1 MANNDKNNYQQTA
14 TAQEKI
20 DSSNNV
26 ADQYKISGN
35 NPVHVN
41 QGAVGYSMSD
51 DILSGATFKKYKHT
65 EKLEGSQM
73 QYSAGNGMKKIINF
87 KQDYVVIIRKKLFYA
102 ANSQSQMTTADGK
115 FIDGEIGD
123 GRYVRSYRV
132 DNFTGIRTSHSVH
145 GSIASCSI
153 EMKGNERVFCYEEN
167 PLDPLSGKQS
177 VFGTDLSSATSN
189 LNPVNPNEAD
199 TPQADEAGNLEIV
212 NNFQAQGSSFWNQKE
227 KTTSTG
233 STYSTELK
241 DGEANGTV
249 YVTTAEGGQYT
260 MTLPA
265 TAKEGMV
272 DSFAGVYGV
281 SNMGGNP
288 DAGSVG
294 WKIAEKCDWEP
305 MDEVWVFGK
314 SNFERSHSGDF
325 KMIQIY
331 FGYIDSVNK
340 SYGSGRSGFTMSI
353 QASDQLKMLDLSYVT
368 YNPTMT
374 PGASG
379 VQGLD
384 LRWGARD
391 LNHFGTWE
399 LFNPYAAVQILGQI
413 EDMENAPEAQ
423 KEQIRQCADVHALT
437 NVFGGVKIYQIITR
451 LCIDAGIPTWYL
463 KKRIE
468 PLIWPPFTIQT
479 KKANSQALFN
489 ADMKKRLQTCKQAA
503 ESLYLE
509 FFADEEG
516 NIVLKCPNY
525 ALGVNKLIDNNM
537 GIKELYGSVLEQ
549 IDVFAVSDI
558 YNLDDSAKKTE
569 EEEKKIKGE
578 NPEGDGKTDSD
589 SGSETPEKQDTQL
602 SEEQSGK
609 NSEKLQQEQNSK
621 DAISAAKT
629 GNASDFNQS
638 LKKSDASTKPKFQ
651 RFIIDKNT
659 TLAQI
664 ASQTGKPLKTVYE
677 QNKDKIAKIGG
688 PENLHLLYQ
697 LEGDSIVVWE
707 DDDQAPE
714 NSGASDK
721 PKDAPKD
728 NTITNP
734 ENDGNKKKTE
744 QDYKHT
750 LAQYYSDT
758 LAAKTDALIPE
769 IPQEYIISFSLTDSD
784 KQVYNMYEIN
794 IDGDF
799 GVFQSNTPITG
810 IRRVFPDIKSM
821 MRFGCRPHPKA
832 ISFPYMGNRE
842 MAHMLGYMMCAKS
855 MAQRHSATM
864 SMIEDSAIRVGNPIR
879 FFAYDEHPD
888 QPIVEQPSEGTMSS
902 AYNIMSDTGAT
913 ISQATMSLQGLKS
926 VEGNDI
932 VVPDN
937 PELKINGGS
946 SPDTTKKSETVAT
959 SETTQQNL
967 PISPEADSTS
977 NTSLFSNYYNGS
989 SNNLGCLNF
998 TQQSSFFPYNST
1010 STKSAWNVGNNLPGW
1025 TPVITGCFGG
1035 GTTQPNPINKNKE
1048 SSTANT
1054 TNQTMTDE
1062 QKEES
1067 KKDANTQPD
1076 EAKPA
1081 FENIPGSDYVG
1092 MDAKT
1097 MAQQTNAHS
1106 IYYVEQISRSIGVER
1121 TSTMTL
1127 TLTCGRMMGAMSFVD
1142 LMLLLYKTYYNP
1154 ALGFA
1159 PEIVRAKKL
1168 EKKYKE
1174 SGAVQ
1179 TITIETADTLL
1190 TICQRYFDKEVDL
1203 SPEENLQDLM
1213 DDTQEDE
1220 QKKAKVA
1227 AEAEKKKQEEQKNN
1241 GAADNDTSVGSNENV
1256 EKNTVPLTLAQK
1268 QVIEL
1273 KEAIISLNVPLFGAT
1288 LSMSF
1293 GMFNDILYNNAG
1305 KEITI
1310 PTTIILEPETQD
1322 KSDSGD
1328 GGEED
1333 DGSGTDAV
1341 DNPSTYGM
1349 TQEKITEK
1357 YGENAT
1363 VNTYTDEDGNNVM
1376 EVESEDGLKKGK
1388 YVRTQND
1395 VGSYNEFTTTTSD
1408 GKTAHERYT
1417 QRSGQLNNGCITN
1430 KNHDYTCEITDNT
1443 GKTTYTH
1450 TLSTDN
1456 NGEGINIIN
1465 NYDANGNKKTSF
1477 TAHIYNNATGTF
1489 DDSVKGEITNDGTFI
1504 TEKYNKEWLSNL
1516 RTTNNNI
1523 ASINQTYGTNMSQI
1537 GYDYLYAARGTL
1549 KMNNI
1554 IQYNQM
1560 RYLQEKM

>member
-1 MANNDKNNYQQTA
+1 MAVNDINNTQQAAMA
-14 TAQEKI
+14 TGNVAE
-20 DSSNNV
+20 SNN
-26 ADQYKISGN
+26 AAKQHSIGGN
-35 NPVHVN
+35 NPVHIN
-41 QGAVGYSMSD
+41 KGAVGYSMSD

-65 EKLEGSQM
+65 EKLECSQM

-177 VFGTDLSSATSN
+177 VFGTDLSSAPSN

-199 TPQADEAGNLEIV
+199 SPKADEAGNVEII
-212 NNFQAQGSSFWNQKE
+212 NNFQAQGSSFWNQKD
-227 KTTSTG
+227 KKTSTG

-249 YVTTAEGGQYT
+249 HVTTAEGGQYT

-272 DSFAGVYGV
+272 DSYAGVYGV

-451 LCIDAGIPTWYL
+451 LCIDAGVPTWYL

-569 EEEKKIKGE
+569 DDKKKIDNAAGVK
-578 NPEGDGKTDSD
+578 PEGDGETD
-589 SGSETPEKQDTQL
+589 SGSETEETQDAKL
-602 SEEQSGK
+602 SKEESEK
-609 NSEKLQQEQNSK
+609 NSEESQTEKNAK
-621 DAISAAKT
+621 DNVLAAKT
-629 GNASDFNQS
+629 GNASDLSQS

-677 QNKDKIAKIGG
+677 QNKDTIAKIGG

-697 LEGDSIVVWE
+697 LEGYPILVWE

-721 PKDAPKD
+721 PKDSQEE

-734 ENDGNKKKTE
+734 ENDGKKKKTE

-832 ISFPYMGNRE
+832 ISFPYMGSRE

-888 QPIVEQPSEGTMSS
+888 QPIVEQPAEGTMSS

-959 SETTQQNL
+959 SETQEQNKI
-967 PISPEADSTS
+967 PSPVLESPWI
-977 NTSLFSNYYNGS
+977 GS
-989 SNNLGCLNF
+989 SNSWGNHSILDVNRDWLGTNTNTDKFNF
-998 TQQSSFFPYNST
+998 GFGSIMDKINNPH
-1010 STKSAWNVGNNLPGW
+1010 KSGIGYG
-1025 TPVITGCFGG
+1025 TG
-1035 GTTQPNPINKNKE
+1035 I
-1048 SSTANT
+1048 STANT
-1054 TNQTMTDE
+1054 TNQIMTDE
-1062 QKEES
+1062 QKEAS

-1174 SGAVQ
+1174 AGAVQ

-1190 TICQRYFDKEVDL
+1190 TICQRYFEDVDL

-1220 QKKAKVA
+1220 QKKAKEA

-1241 GAADNDTSVGSNENV
+1241 GAAENDTSVGSNENV

-1322 KSDSGD
+1322 KSDAGD
-1328 GGEED
+1328 GE
-1333 DGSGTDAV
+1333 DGSGGESDDNSSAS
-1341 DNPSTYGM
+1341 NPSTYGL
-1349 TQEKITEK
+1349 TQEKITET
-1357 YGENAT
+1357 YGDNPNIES
-1363 VNTYTDEDGNNVM
+1363 NTDD
-1376 EVESEDGLKKGK
+1376 
-1388 YVRTQND
+1388 
-1395 VGSYNEFTTTTSD
+1395 
-1408 GKTAHERYT
+1408 
-1417 QRSGQLNNGCITN
+1417 
-1430 KNHDYTCEITDNT
+1430 
-1443 GKTTYTH
+1443 
-1450 TLSTDN
+1450 
-1456 NGEGINIIN
+1456 
-1465 NYDANGNKKTSF
+1465 NGNKTMKITSQDGSKT
-1477 TAHIYNNATGTF
+1477 
-1489 DDSVKGEITNDGTFI
+1489 GEYFRTTDGIGSYDKVTTKLQNGSSI
-1504 TEKYNKEWLSNL
+1504 TEETKSSSGNFNGDIRTSENNFTHEMTCYDKNGKVQELISTEWINGNGT
-1516 RTTNNNI
+1516 RTTV
-1523 ASINQTYGTNMSQI
+1523 
-1537 GYDYLYAARGTL
+1537 
-1549 KMNNI
+1549 
-1554 IQYNQM
+1554 QYNSSGIPSTTKTEEINKLGELKNG
-1560 RYLQEKM
+1560 RENK

>member
-1 MANNDKNNYQQTA
+1 MSYNENNQPQT
-14 TAQEKI
+14 QKI
-20 DSSNNV
+20 TENNNV
-26 ADQYKISGN
+26 ADQHKISGN

-51 DILSGATFKKYKHT
+51 DILSGTTFKKYKHT

-199 TPQADEAGNLEIV
+199 TPKADEAGNLEIV
-212 NNFQAQGSSFWNQKE
+212 NNFQSQGSSFWNQKG

-249 YVTTAEGGQYT
+249 YVTTAEGGQYS

-413 EDMENAPEAQ
+413 EDMENVPEAQ
-423 KEQIRQCADVHALT
+423 KEQIRQTADMHALT
-437 NVFGGVKIYQIITR
+437 NVFGGVKIYRIITR

-558 YNLDDSAKKTE
+558 YNYDS
-569 EEEKKIKGE
+569 EKQVEQQKQNIENAAGV
-578 NPEGDGKTDSD
+578 NPEGDGKTGDDS
-589 SGSETPEKQDTQL
+589 TPEEKDAQA
-602 SEEQSGK
+602 SEEQAEK
-609 NSEKLQQEQNSK
+609 NSEKQNLK
-621 DAISAAKT
+621 DNTLAAKT
-629 GNASDFNQS
+629 GNQSDLSKS
-638 LKKSDASTKPKFQ
+638 LNKSDSSTKPKIQ

-664 ASQTGKPLKTVYE
+664 ASKTGKSLKTVID
-677 QNKDKIAKIGG
+677 QNRDT
-688 PENLHLLYQ
+688 LSLLGDTDNFNELYK
-697 LEGDSIVVWE
+697 LEGKPIVVWE
-707 DDDQAPE
+707 DEAQASE
-714 NSGASDK
+714 NNASDK
-721 PKDAPKD
+721 PQDSEKGD
-728 NTITNP
+728 TETNP
-734 ENDGNKKKTE
+734 ENNKQKKKTE

-888 QPIVEQPSEGTMSS
+888 QPIVEQPAEGTMSS

-926 VEGNDI
+926 VEGNSI
-932 VVPDN
+932 VVAEN
-937 PELKINGGS
+937 PELK
-946 SPDTTKKSETVAT
+946 TTSATPNTMQQSETVVT
-959 SETTQQNL
+959 SETQESHS
-967 PISPEADSTS
+967 ISQAVSEGPLFDHCTTNYGAGIGI
-977 NTSLFSNYYNGS
+977 NTDWIGANTNPF
-989 SNNLGCLNF
+989 NLG
-998 TQQSSFFPYNST
+998 SGYGPFPT
-1010 STKSAWNVGNNLPGW
+1010 VAGG
-1025 TPVITGCFGG
+1025 FGG
-1035 GTTQPNPINKNKE
+1035 GINMQPNPVNGTTN
-1048 SSTANT
+1048 STASTAST
-1054 TNQTMTDE
+1054 TDTQMTQE

-1081 FENIPGSDYVG
+1081 FETIPGSDYVG

-1097 MAQQTNAHS
+1097 MAQKTNAHS

-1168 EKKYKE
+1168 EKKYKDA
-1174 SGAVQ
+1174 GAIQ
-1179 TITIETADTLL
+1179 TITLETAETLL
-1190 TICQRYFDKEVDL
+1190 TICSKNFPDVDL
-1203 SPEENLQDLM
+1203 SPADEDAM
-1213 DDTQEDE
+1213 DDTSEDE
-1220 QKKAKVA
+1220 QQKEK
-1227 AEAEKKKQEEQKNN
+1227 EAEKKKQEEQQNN
-1241 GAADNDTSVGSNENV
+1241 GAAENDTSVGSNENA
-1256 EKNTVPLTLAQK
+1256 EQNTVPLTLAQK

-1305 KEITI
+1305 KELTI
-1310 PTTIILEPETQD
+1310 PTTIILEPETKD
-1322 KSDSGD
+1322 NKTDSSGDSGED
-1328 GGEED
+1328 GDTSD
-1333 DGSGTDAV
+1333 DNSSAS
-1341 DNPSTYGM
+1341 NPNTYGL
-1349 TQEKITEK
+1349 TQEKITAT
-1357 YGENAT
+1357 YGDNPNIESH
-1363 VNTYTDEDGNNVM
+1363 TDDNGNKTMQITSQDG
-1376 EVESEDGLKKGK
+1376 STTGT
-1388 YVRTQND
+1388 YVRTHD
-1395 VGSYNEFTTTTSD
+1395 KIGSYDKITTKLPNGNSITEETKSSSGNFDGDIVSSENNFTYDRTCYNSD
-1408 GKTAHERYT
+1408 GKPVSRKYVDW
-1417 QRSGQLNNGCITN
+1417 NNGNGTVDSVQWNSSGIPSNTQTKIN
-1430 KNHDYTCEITDNT
+1430 KVSDV
-1443 GKTTYTH
+1443 
-1450 TLSTDN
+1450 N
-1456 NGEGINIIN
+1456 NGR
-1465 NYDANGNKKTSF
+1465 
-1477 TAHIYNNATGTF
+1477 
-1489 DDSVKGEITNDGTFI
+1489 TN
-1504 TEKYNKEWLSNL
+1504 
-1516 RTTNNNI
+1516 
-1523 ASINQTYGTNMSQI
+1523 
-1537 GYDYLYAARGTL
+1537 
-1549 KMNNI
+1549 
-1554 IQYNQM
+1554 
-1560 RYLQEKM
+1560 